1 MEKTGF
7 VSSVHLLK
15 FLTKYKKKQYVPTR
29 VNAKK
34 NTHCTKRTKNA
45 KKKRNEIVCYVRLTI
60 NRVADHLHMLH
71 GSTQGCN
78 NLYIYMC

>member
-1 MEKTGF
+1 MRYGMHVYNNYIHIPIYIYTGKMEKTGF

-34 NTHCTKRTKNA
+34 THT
-45 KKKRNEIVCYVRLTI
+45 
-60 NRVADHLHMLH
+60 LHKTH
-71 GSTQGCN
+71 KECEKET
-78 NLYIYMC
+78 